1 MKKVVSLALLTTSL
15 AFSQAGMMGGSEGL
29 HQINANTLGQWK
41 INVGTG
47 GNIAFGS
54 WGLSRGGVY
63 EVRNKKGQ
71 YTRRYSFNDADYS
84 QAGNFFVSVGVLDFV
99 DIGAS
104 LPVYYEHANDKG
116 PTGARGPA
124 GYANMW
130 TTSRGDLDIFA
141 KVGLPFAS
149 TDSGFFKPAL
159 MLDLY
164 VPTGE
169 RSAGVRPRHAWYL
182 NGRDY
187 THPFTADDWVFGAG
201 LALSFDFNK
210 LGAPITWNL
219 AASYVYPLKNFETNT
234 LVYSTGVNWEAL
246 SWMTP
251 FVEFSAEMRLQ
262 SKGRYKFDP
271 LVDPMLRPPGLRFHL
286 PYNVE
291 FAIGLE
297 VAIRAFVEGFDHYAD
312 IKGGKDHTIYYHGEH
327 GVYARYGYASTP
339 FISGAALLSIAFD
352 ANSKPK
358 DSDGDGVFDDE
369 DKCARTPAGTKVD
382 ADGCPVVDT
391 EKLNRE
397 KAVADSLARVDSDGD
412 GIPDVSDK
420 CPNTVAGISVD
431 STGCMLDFDK
441 DGVADNYDKCPNTP
455 AGIPVSANG
464 CPLDFDKDGVADYL
478 DKCPNT
484 PKGVEVDST
493 GCIMDSDRD
502 GIPDFKD
509 KCPGTPGGLSVDSLG
524 CLPDFDKDG
533 VADVFDKCPN
543 TLPGVRVDDKGCPLN
558 KKEDLDQLK
567 KGIQFKTNSAKL
579 TKNSYSTLNDIV
591 DLMNKIPEA
600 NLEVQ
605 GHTDNKGSE
614 AKNQKLSQS
623 RAQAVVKYLV
633 KKGIGSDR
641 LRAVGYGS
649 EKPIADNDDAAG
661 RAQNRRVEL
670 VPFSK

>member
-1 MKKVVSLALLTTSL
+1 MKKVVSLALLATSL
-15 AFSQAGMMGGSEGL
+15 AFSQAGMMGCSEGL
-29 HQINANTLGQWK
+29 NQINANTLGQWK
-41 INVGTG
+41 INLGTG

-63 EVRNKKGQ
+63 EVKNKKGG
-71 YTRRYSFNDADYS
+71 YTRYSFNDVDYS
-84 QAGNFFVSVGVLDFV
+84 QAGNFFVSVGLLDFL

-104 LPVYYEHANDKG
+104 LPVYYEHANSNG
-116 PTGARGPA
+116 PGGS
-124 GYANMW
+124 ANMW
-130 TTSRGDLDIFA
+130 TTSRGDLDLFA

-149 TDSGFFKPAL
+149 TESGFFKTAL

-164 VPTGE
+164 IPTGE
-169 RSAGVRPRHAWYL
+169 QCAGVRPRHAWYL
-182 NGRDY
+182 NGNKNKY

-201 LALSFDFNK
+201 FALSLDFNK
-210 LGAPITWNL
+210 LGAPLTWNF
-219 AASYVYPLKNFETNT
+219 AASYVYPINTDQTNT
-234 LVYSTGVNWEAL
+234 LVYSTGLNWQAL
-246 SWMTP
+246 PWMTP

-262 SKGRYKFDP
+262 DNGQYEFDP
-271 LVDPMLRPPGLRFHL
+271 LVDPMLLTPGFRFHL

-297 VAIRAFVEGFDHYAD
+297 VAVRAFVEGFDHDAD
-312 IKGGKDHTIYYHGEH
+312 IKGGKDHMISYQGENKIF
-327 GVYARYGYASTP
+327 ARYGYASTP
-339 FISGAALLSIAFD
+339 LISGAALLSISLD
-352 ANSKPK
+352 AKSKPK

-369 DKCARTPAGTKVD
+369 DQCAHTPKGEKVNSV
-382 ADGCPVVDT
+382 GCPIEDVA
-391 EKLNRE
+391 KLERE
-397 KAVADSLARVDSDGD
+397 KAIADSLARVDTDKD
-412 GIPDVSDK
+412 GIPDLSDK
-420 CPNTVAGISVD
+420 CPNTPAGIAVD
-431 STGCMLDFDK
+431 SIGCMLDFDK
-441 DGVADNYDKCPNTP
+441 DGVNDPLDKCPNTP
-455 AGIPVSANG
+455 AGIPVDAHG
-464 CPLDFDKDGVADYL
+464 CPLDFDKDGVPDYL

-484 PKGVEVDST
+484 VQGVEVGSN
-493 GCIMDSDRD
+493 GCVLDTDRD

-509 KCPGTPGGLSVDSLG
+509 KCPGTPQGHVVDSLG

-543 TLPGVRVDDKGCPLN
+543 TLPGVRVDEKGCPLN

-567 KGIQFKTNSAKL
+567 KGIKFKTGSAKL
-579 TKNSYSTLNDIV
+579 TKSSYGTLDDIAE
-591 DLMNKIPEA
+591 LMIKIPEA

-614 AKNQKLSQS
+614 SKNKKLSES
-623 RAQAVVKYLV
+623 RAGAVVKYLAR
-633 KKGIGSDR
+633 KGVAKDR

>member
-1 MKKVVSLALLTTSL
+1 MKKVVSLALLTSTL
-15 AFSQAGMMGGSEGL
+15 AFSQAGIMGGSEGL
-29 HQINANTLGQWK
+29 HQINAKTMGQWQFN
-41 INVGTG
+41 IGTG

-54 WGLSRGGVY
+54 WALSRGGIY
-63 EVRNKKGQ
+63 EAKNKKGD
-71 YTRRYSFNDADYS
+71 YTRYSFNDADYS
-84 QAGNFFVSVGVLDFV
+84 QAGNFFVSVGLLDFL

-104 LPVYYEHANDKG
+104 LPVYYEHANSKG
-116 PTGARGPA
+116 PGGA
-124 GYANMW
+124 ANMW
-130 TTSRGDLDIFA
+130 TTSRGDLDLFA

-149 TDSGFFKPAL
+149 TGVFSSAL

-164 VPTGE
+164 IPTGE
-169 RSAGVRPRHAWYL
+169 QCAGVRPRHAWYL
-182 NGRDY
+182 NGAKY
-187 THPFTADDWVFGAG
+187 THPFTADDWTFGAG
-201 LALSFDFNK
+201 LALTFDFTK

-219 AASYVYPLKNFETNT
+219 AASYVYPLDINETNT
-234 LVYSTGVNWEAL
+234 LVYSTGVNWNAL
-246 SWMTP
+246 SWLTP

-262 SKGRYKFDP
+262 DNGRYEFDP
-271 LVDPMLRPPGLRFHL
+271 LVDPMLLTPGLRFHL

-297 VAIRAFVEGFDHYAD
+297 VAMRAFVQGFDHDAD
-312 IKGGKDHTIYYHGEH
+312 LKGGKDHTIYYQGEH
-327 GVYARYGYASTP
+327 GVYAKYGYASTP

-352 ANSKPK
+352 AKSKPK
-358 DSDGDGVFDDE
+358 DSDGDGVLDE
-369 DKCARTPAGTKVD
+369 NDKCARTPAGVKVD
-382 ADGCPVVDT
+382 VDGCPVEDT
-391 EKLNRE
+391 EKLARE
-397 KAVADSLARVDSDGD
+397 KAIADSLARVDTDGD
-412 GIPDVSDK
+412 GIPDISDK

-431 STGCMLDFDK
+431 SIGCMLDFDK

-455 AGIPVSANG
+455 AGVPVNMNG
-464 CPLDFDKDGVADYL
+464 CPLDFDKDGVPDYL

-484 PKGVEVDST
+484 SLKTEVDSP
-493 GCIMDSDRD
+493 GCVLDSDRD
-502 GIPDFKD
+502 GSPDFKD
-509 KCPGTPGGLSVDSLG
+509 KCPGTPGGHPVDSLG

-533 VADVFDKCPN
+533 VADIFDKCPN
-543 TLPGVRVDDKGCPLN
+543 TLPGVRVDEKGCPIN

-567 KGIQFKTNSAKL
+567 KGIQFKTGSAKL

-614 AKNQKLSQS
+614 KKNLKLSET
-623 RAQAVVKYLV
+623 RAKAVVKYLN
-633 KKGIGSDR
+633 KKGIDSSR

-670 VPFSK
+670 VPFAK